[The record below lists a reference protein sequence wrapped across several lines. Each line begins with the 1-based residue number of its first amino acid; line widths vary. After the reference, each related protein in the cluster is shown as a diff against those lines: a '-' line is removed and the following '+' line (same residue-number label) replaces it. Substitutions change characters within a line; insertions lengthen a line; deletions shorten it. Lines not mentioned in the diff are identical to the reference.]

1 MISSIFAGNSILG
14 MVIGFVV
21 TLVPLIILHEIGHM
35 LVAKYFGVW
44 AKEFGIGYPPR
55 ITKLFQWQ
63 ETVFTLNWLP
73 LGGFVRLEGE
83 AMFEEEDA
91 DGDETSEPVVEAPNA
106 REAAV
111 EAQKHSLYAKP
122 PWQQILIYLSGPMMN
137 ILTAWLVA
145 VLIFTIGIPSVRVK
159 IEEVAPNSPA
169 AQAGMQA
176 GDIIAAINGHEVED
190 MIAVTDYTQRNLGQS
205 MDVTLER
212 GNERLTVSLT
222 PRENP
227 PEGEGSM
234 GILIGGIERPDQLRT
249 YPPGEALQLG
259 TGYVVR
265 IAAMSFSVPVQVLR
279 GTIAAE
285 DARPVGIV
293 GISRIAGDSMETS
306 IEKGALYPILNLI
319 ALVSA
324 SLGLFNLLPIP
335 ALDGGRILF
344 SLIEMIRHKPLTPQL
359 QEKIHLVT
367 MMLLMVLFIVITIFD
382 IIAPIPGA

>member
-1 MISSIFAGNSILG
+1 

-35 LVAKYFGVW
+35 MVAKYFGVW

-83 AMFEEEDA
+83 AMFEEDEE
-91 DGDETSEPVVEAPNA
+91 GDETSEPVVEAADA

-122 PWQQILIYLSGPMMN
+122 PWQQILIYLSGPVMN
-137 ILTAWLVA
+137 ILTAWIVA
-145 VLIFTIGIPSVRVK
+145 VLIFTVGIPSVRVR

-176 GDIIAAINGHEVED
+176 GDIIAAINGHEIED
-190 MIAVTDYTQRNLGQS
+190 MIDVQEYTQENVGQS
-205 MDVTLER
+205 TDVTLER
-212 GNERLTVSLT
+212 GNEELTVSLT

-234 GILIGGIERPDQLRT
+234 GILIGGIENPNQLQT

-259 TGYVVR
+259 TSYIVR
-265 IAAMSFSVPVQVLR
+265 IASMSFSVPVQVLR
-279 GTIAAE
+279 GTVAAE

-293 GISRIAGDSMETS
+293 GISRIAGQSMETS

-344 SLIEMIRHKPLTPQL
+344 SVIEMIRHEPLTPEI
-359 QEKIHLVT
+359 QEKIIMVT
-367 MMLLMVLFIVITIFD
+367 MMLLVLLFIVITAMD
-382 IIAPIPGA
+382 IIAPLDVSGF